1 MSPQSRLLN
10 RGWQREVCGLPR
22 VPDLAC
28 TLLMHTLRV
37 SSHTRRYTDFIQSEP
52 YVSSYYIRNT
62 WDAWLLWLC
71 SSKALN
77 FPAQTLKSI
86 CVKTKVSSPS
96 LQNSPVF
103 PASYFSYA
111 DIRITFF
118 YAFMSSNFYM
128 VLLRGLP
135 LCWLYEGEFNI
146 TV

>member
-1 MSPQSRLLN
+1 MGRLT
-10 RGWQREVCGLPR
+10 P
-22 VPDLAC
+22 LA
-28 TLLMHTLRV
+28 L
-37 SSHTRRYTDFIQSEP
+37 F
-52 YVSSYYIRNT
+52 
-62 WDAWLLWLC
+62 
-71 SSKALN
+71 KALN

-103 PASYFSYA
+103 LTSYFSYA

-118 YAFMSSNFYM
+118 CAFMSSNFYM
-128 VLLRGLP
+128 ALLRGLP